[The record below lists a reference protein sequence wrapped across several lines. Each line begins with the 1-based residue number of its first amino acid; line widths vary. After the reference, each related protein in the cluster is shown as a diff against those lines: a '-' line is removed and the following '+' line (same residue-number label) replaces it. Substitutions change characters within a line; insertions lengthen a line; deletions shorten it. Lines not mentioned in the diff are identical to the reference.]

1 MRNFAFLSS
10 VAAAALMVHGV
21 GHAQQADRPKDGAT
35 AASDQTITLVERRR
49 EDGII
54 VNANRTRDVVYTEN
68 YTGSV
73 TVIEARMLDQRQTRD
88 IADVLRDVPS
98 LAVAETAGQTQVRL
112 RGSEANHVLVLVDGI
127 EVSDP
132 GSGEYDIG
140 ALQAEI
146 GARVEVLRGP
156 QSALYGNDAL
166 SGVIAYESAGGRA
179 LTGFAA
185 RVEGGTQGTLNGAAR
200 YGASGTGWDAA
211 LSATVVSTDGQPNA
225 RGGTRDI
232 GRDSYTLSGKGSVA
246 VAEGFTLRAA
256 ARYVLTEGQFND
268 QDFAFG
274 SPTFGL
280 VIDSPGTGFESEAV
294 FALVGARLEALG
306 GDWTH
311 DLSAQI
317 AEANRNT
324 TDAAGR
330 TSDTESDRFKASYVT
345 AYNFG
350 GSDHSVTFAAD
361 YELEGFNNVAT
372 FDARNELENIGFVGE
387 YRYVGDRF
395 DLAAALRH
403 DINDRFADA
412 TTFRVGAGYRVTGT
426 TRLRAAAGSG
436 VKNPTLTE
444 LFGFFDGAFVGN
456 PDLQPE
462 ESTSWEVGMDQDF
475 ADGAARVSVT
485 YFSAELENEIFLAFP
500 PPAFIQTPGNRVTD
514 STQQGIEVALSA
526 ELGGGFSFNGAYS
539 FLDAEEDGAEEVRRP
554 DHLASAVLN
563 WSAPDEAAAANLA
576 LRYNGEAQD
585 ADFSTGS
592 FPAPLTTLGDYLLV
606 DLNARVKLAEGINAF
621 ARIENLLDE
630 RYEPVFSF
638 VAPGRSAV
646 VGIEARF

>member
-1 MRNFAFLSS
+1 MKNFVLLGS
-10 VAAAALMVHGV
+10 VAAAALTCHGV
-21 GHAQQADRPKDGAT
+21 GHAQQADRKNDDEAAT
-35 AASDQTITLVERRR
+35 SDQVITLIERRR
-49 EDGII
+49 EEGIL

-73 TVIEARMLDQRQTRD
+73 TVIEARQLDQRQIRD

-98 LAVAETAGQTQVRL
+98 LAVAETAGQTQIRL
-112 RGSEANHVLVLVDGI
+112 RGSEANHVLVLIDGI

-166 SGVIAYESAGGRA
+166 SGVIAYDSAGGRA
-179 LTGFAA
+179 VPGFAA
-185 RVEGGTQGTLNGAAR
+185 RLEGGTQGTVNGTAR

-211 LSATVVSTDGQPNA
+211 LSATVVSTDGEPNA

-232 GRDSYTLSGKGSVA
+232 GRDSYTLSGKGSAEVA
-246 VAEGFTLRAA
+246 AGLTLRAA

-280 VIDSPGTGFESEAV
+280 VVDSPGNGFESEAL

-324 TDAAGR
+324 VDATGR

-350 GSDHSVTFAAD
+350 GSDHSLTFAAD

-372 FDARNELENIGFVGE
+372 FDSRNELENVGFVGE
-387 YRYVGDRF
+387 YRYTGDRF

-412 TTFRVGAGYRVTGT
+412 TTFRVGAGYRITDT

-462 ESTSWEVGMDQDF
+462 ESTSWEVGVDQDF

-514 STQQGIEVALSA
+514 STQQGVEVALSA
-526 ELGGGFSFNGAYS
+526 EIGGGFSFNGAYS
-539 FLDAEEDGAEEVRRP
+539 FLDAEENGAEEVRRP

-563 WSAPDEAAAANLA
+563 WSAPDEAGSANLA
-576 LRYNGEAQD
+576 VRYNGEAQD
-585 ADFSTGS
+585 ADFSAGS

-621 ARIENLLDE
+621 ARVENLLDE

-638 VAPGRSAV
+638 IAPGRSAV